1 MAAAPDI
8 PTPDQFLKTADKYAR
23 DVVSGRVV
31 ACRWVRLACERHL
44 NDLKRSR
51 TKGAGFA
58 YIFDG
63 AAGARV
69 CKFVSLLRHTKGKWA
84 AKGERIKL
92 EPWQVFLT
100 VCIFGWVHRKA
111 NEDGRHLRRFRRVF
125 LLIPRKNGKS
135 LLAAAWGLYMLCADK
150 EHGAEV
156 YCGGISEKQA
166 WEVFRPARLMAQKDP
181 ELAAYFGLEVNAS
194 NVSVP
199 ANGSRFE
206 PIIGN
211 PGDGASPSCAIHDE
225 YHEHQ
230 TDVQVDTMQTGMGA
244 REQPLQIII
253 TTAGDNLSGPC
264 YQMQQD
270 AQTMLEG
277 TVQADDL
284 FAAIWTIDKGDDW
297 SDPATL
303 RKANPNYGV
312 SIFGEFLQ
320 SALDA
325 ARLSPRKA
333 GIFQTK
339 HLNVWVQAREPYFN
353 VLRWIEESN
362 PNLSLVQ
369 FRGMSCVIA
378 LDLASKI
385 DVAAVSIMFKY
396 PPELALARGKKFAL
410 FHRFYLPEDT
420 VAAPENE
427 RYRTWEAEGRLNVTP
442 GSMIDIPQI
451 RDDLL
456 DLAGFL
462 EVEAVGV
469 DPWQAT
475 QLIIELQNEGVPV
488 IEYRQT
494 VQGFSDPMKTLDA
507 LIRAGQVDHDGDPVF
522 SWMLSNVVA
531 REDAKENVYPRKER
545 AENKIDGP
553 VASIMCTGLLNNAA
567 LPQRS
572 VYEERGLAEVT
583 T

>member
-1 MAAAPDI
+1 MSAPDI
-8 PTPDQFLKTADKYAR
+8 PTPEAFAKVADRYAR
-23 DVVSGRVV
+23 DVSAGRVV
-31 ACRWVRLACERHL
+31 ACRWVKLAVDRHL
-44 NDLKRSR
+44 SDLKKS
-51 TKGAGFA
+51 KASKA
-58 YIFDG
+58 YPYVYD
-63 AAGARV
+63 AATGARA
-69 CKFVSLLRHTKGKWA
+69 CRFVSLLRHTKGKWA
-84 AKGERIKL
+84 AKGERLKL

-100 VCIFGWVHRKA
+100 MCIFGWLYRKR
-111 NEDGRHLRRFRRVF
+111 NEDGRQLRRFRRVF

-135 LLAAAWGLYMLCADK
+135 LLAAAWGLFMLVADG

-166 WEVFRPARLMAQKDP
+166 WEVFRPARLMVLKDP

-194 NVSVP
+194 NVNVP
-199 ANGSRFE
+199 ANGSRYE

-211 PGDGASPSCAIHDE
+211 PGDGSSPSCAIHDE

-230 TDVQVDTMQTGMGA
+230 TDAQVDTMQTGMGA

-264 YQMQQD
+264 YAFQQD
-270 AQTMLEG
+270 AQSVLEG
-277 TVQADDL
+277 LVQADDL
-284 FAAIWTIDKGDDW
+284 FAVIWTIDKGDDW

-303 RKANPNYGV
+303 KKANPNYGV
-312 SIFGEFLQ
+312 SVFADFLTTQ
-320 SALDA
+320 LNN

-333 GIFQTK
+333 GNFQTK
-339 HLNVWVQAREPYFN
+339 HLNVWVQARDPYFN
-353 VLRWIEESN
+353 VLRFIEAAN
-362 PNLSLVQ
+362 PHLSLVQ
-369 FRGMSCVIA
+369 FRGMSCVVC

-385 DVAAVSIMFKY
+385 DVAAMSIMFKY
-396 PPELALARGKKFAL
+396 PAEMAAARGKRFAL

-420 VAAPENE
+420 VQAPENE
-427 RYRTWEAEGRLNVTP
+427 RYRSWEAEGRVIVTP
-442 GSMIDIPQI
+442 GSLIDIGQI

-462 EVEAVGV
+462 EVETVGV

-475 QLIIELQNEGVPV
+475 QLIIELQDEGVNV
-488 IEYRQT
+488 VEYRQT
-494 VQGFSDPMKTLDA
+494 VQNFSDPMKYLDG
-507 LIRAGQVDHDGDPVF
+507 LIRAGLVDHDGDPVF
-522 SWMLSNVVA
+522 AWMLSNVVA

-545 AENKIDGP
+545 SENKIDGP
-553 VASIMCTGLLNNAA
+553 VATIMCTGLLNNAA
-567 LPQRS
+567 PPQRS

>member
-1 MAAAPDI
+1 VAAPDI
-8 PTPDQFLKTADKYAR
+8 PTPEAFLKAADKYAR

-44 NDLKRSR
+44 NDLKRS
-51 TKGAGFA
+51 KASKA
-58 YIFDG
+58 YPYIFDG
-63 AAGARV
+63 TKAARV
-69 CKFVSLLRHTKGKWA
+69 CRFLSLLRHTKGKWA

-100 VCIFGWVHRKA
+100 CCMFGWVHRKP
-111 NEDGRHLRRFRRVF
+111 NEDGKHLRRFRRVF

-135 LLAAAWGLYMLCADK
+135 LLAAGWGLYMLCADG

-156 YCGGISEKQA
+156 YCGGVSEKQA
-166 WEVFRPARLMAQKDP
+166 WEVFRPARLMVVKDP
-181 ELAAYFGLEVNAS
+181 ELAAYFGVTFNAS
-194 NVSVP
+194 NLHVAS
-199 ANGSRFE
+199 NESRFE

-211 PGDGASPSCAIHDE
+211 PGDGSSPSCAIHDE
-225 YHEHQ
+225 YHEHP
-230 TDVQVDTMQTGMGA
+230 TDAQVDTMQTGMGA

-264 YQMQQD
+264 YAFQQD

-277 TVQADDL
+277 LVEADDL
-284 FAAIWTIDKGDDW
+284 FAVIWTIDKGDDW

-312 SIFGEFLQ
+312 SVFAEFLTTQ
-320 SALDA
+320 LNNAK
-325 ARLSPRKA
+325 LSPRKA
-333 GIFQTK
+333 GNFQTK

-353 VLRWIEESN
+353 VLAWQDAAN
-362 PNLSLVQ
+362 PGLSLEQ
-369 FRGMSCVIA
+369 FKDMSCVVT

-385 DVAAVSIMFKY
+385 DVAAMSIMFKY
-396 PPELALARGKKFAL
+396 PEEMAAARGKRFAL

-420 VAAPENE
+420 VNMPENE
-427 RYRTWEAEGRLNVTP
+427 RYRTWEAEGRVIVTP
-442 GSMIDIPQI
+442 GSLIDMDQI

-456 DLAGFL
+456 DLAGYL
-462 EVEAVGV
+462 QVEVVGV

-475 QLIIELQNEGVPV
+475 QLITQLQNEGVPV
-488 IEYRQT
+488 VEYRQT
-494 VQGFSDPMKTLDA
+494 VQTMSDPMKYLDG
-507 LIRAGQVDHDGDPVF
+507 LIRAGFVDHDGDPMF
-522 SWMLSNVVA
+522 TWMLSNVVA
-531 REDAKENVYPRKER
+531 KEDAKDNVYPRKER
-545 AENKIDGP
+545 QGNKIDGP
-553 VASIMCTGLLNNAA
+553 VASIMATGLLNNAA

>member
-1 MAAAPDI
+1 MTASDI
-8 PTPDQFLKTADKYAR
+8 PSPEAFVKTADKYAR
-23 DVVSGRVV
+23 DVVSGRAV
-31 ACRWVRLACERHL
+31 ACRWVRLAAQRHL
-44 NDLKRSR
+44 DDVKASKAKAYPYVYDGLK
-51 TKGAGFA
+51 
-58 YIFDG
+58 
-63 AAGARV
+63 GARV
-69 CKFVSLLRHTKGKWA
+69 CKFLSLLRHTKGKWA
-84 AKGERIKL
+84 AAGERIRL

-100 VCIFGWVHRKA
+100 CCLFGWVHRKP
-111 NEDGRHLRRFRRVF
+111 NPEGRQMRRFRRAF
-125 LLIPRKNGKS
+125 FLIPRKNGKS
-135 LLAAAWGLYMLCADK
+135 LLAAGWGLYMLCADG

-156 YCGGISEKQA
+156 YCGGTSEKQA
-166 WEVFRPARLMAQKDP
+166 WEVFRPARLMVLKDP
-181 ELAAYFGLEVNAS
+181 ELAAYFGVEVNAS
-194 NVSVP
+194 NINTP
-199 ANGSRFE
+199 ADGGRYE

-211 PGDGASPSCAIHDE
+211 PGDGSSPSCAIHDE

-230 TDVQVDTMQTGMGA
+230 TDAQVDTMQTGMGA

-264 YQMQQD
+264 YQLQQD
-270 AQTMLEG
+270 AQTVLEG
-277 TVQADDL
+277 LAQADDL
-284 FAAIWTIDKGDDW
+284 FAVIWTIDKGDDW

-303 RKANPNYGV
+303 KKANPNYGV
-312 SIFGEFLQ
+312 SVFADFLLAQ
-320 SALDA
+320 LAN

-333 GIFQTK
+333 GNFQTK
-339 HLNVWVQAREPYFN
+339 HLNVWVQSREPFFN
-353 VLRWIEESN
+353 VLRWIEAAN

-369 FRGMSCVIA
+369 FRGMSCVVA

-396 PPELALARGKKFAL
+396 PDDIAEARGKKFAL
-410 FHRFYLPEDT
+410 FHRFYLPEET
-420 VAAPENE
+420 VQAPENE
-427 RYRTWEAEGRLNVTP
+427 RYRTWEAEGRIIVTP

-462 EVEAVGV
+462 EVEVVGV

-475 QLIIELQNEGVPV
+475 QLIIELQDQAVPV
-488 IEYRQT
+488 VEYRQT
-494 VQGFSDPMKTLDA
+494 VHNFSDPMKYLDA
-507 LIRAGQVDHDGDPVF
+507 LIRSGLVDHDGDPVF

-545 AENKIDGP
+545 GENKIDGP
-553 VASIMCTGLLNNAA
+553 VATIMCTGLYNNAA